1 MNSEDAQDRL
11 SIARE
16 ASRRSARRGAVATA
30 AITAVLVIAL
40 GVVVDLEMPWL
51 LGLVALGFVGLS
63 VARPVKLRL
72 NWSDRTGAVLLVAS
86 GLVAVAVYLLMQ
98 WLTRSA
104 GWDAPNTFSAL
115 AASVVILV
123 ACLPALMRLATRV
136 TPIGRTAELGDA

>member
-11 SIARE
+11 TLARE
-16 ASRRSARRGAVATA
+16 ASRRSAHRGAVATA

-51 LGLVALGFVGLS
+51 LGLVVFGFVGLS

-72 NWSDRTGAVLLVAS
+72 DWSDRVGAVLLVAS
-86 GLVAVAVYLLMQ
+86 GLLAVAVYLLVQ

-104 GWDAPNTFSAL
+104 GWDAPNTFAAL
-115 AASVVILV
+115 AAAAVILV